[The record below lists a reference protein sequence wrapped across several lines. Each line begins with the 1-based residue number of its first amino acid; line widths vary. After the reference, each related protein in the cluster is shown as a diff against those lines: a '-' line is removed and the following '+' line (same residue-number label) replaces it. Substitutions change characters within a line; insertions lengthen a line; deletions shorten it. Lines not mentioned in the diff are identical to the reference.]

1 MNGQNLQD
9 FLLNNSSLTS
19 KITWQ
24 KRVSIQSVILLPRVP
39 YWLINK
45 KKKTF
50 VPEVKYKKT
59 AQNKIR

>member
-59 AQNKIR
+59 AE